1 MRLGQVNCSA
11 TENMSLCQSQS
22 VTHYPTLYFYDSSEF
37 DDPRIENRF
46 NPLEYEVKRDLASLN
61 AFLQDDPEKGF
72 TALQAQKDIDD
83 EWQYQLR
90 SVG

>member
-1 MRLGQVNCSA
+1 
-11 TENMSLCQSQS
+11 MSLCQSQG

-61 AFLQDDPEKGF
+61 AFLSDDLEKGF

-83 EWQYQLR
+83 EWQYQLQ